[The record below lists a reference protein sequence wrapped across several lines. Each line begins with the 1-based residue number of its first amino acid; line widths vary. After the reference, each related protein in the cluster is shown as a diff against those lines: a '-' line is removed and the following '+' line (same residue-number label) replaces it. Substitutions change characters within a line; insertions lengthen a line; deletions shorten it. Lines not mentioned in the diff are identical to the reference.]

1 MQRLFVCVL
10 AVLLLFVFTA
20 CHRSGSKRYVNDE
33 TDTNEL
39 PDNSIT
45 IIGQPDIVVEDD
57 SSVTVSDESILLVKI
72 SKSISSTILKRVAYI
87 TSYNTKT
94 RNPNWVAWHLT
105 SEHLD
110 GPYNRKGVP
119 YYDDKGNAIG
129 IMSFANDVVYGDY
142 FVDREVPVPRQEH
155 SDWKEH
161 PSNIDHGHMC
171 PAADC
176 KWSKE
181 AINQSF
187 LLTNMCPQDHE
198 LNGGDWEK
206 LEEKC
211 RKWAKKYGDIYI
223 VAGPIFY
230 NGVKKTFGANKI
242 AVPDAFYKVVLCLQG
257 EPKALGFIY
266 PNDAKKHPM
275 NQSVCSVDDVE
286 RITSI
291 DFFSALPDDIENE
304 VERTANIDDWK

>member
-1 MQRLFVCVL
+1 MPFLFCMQRLFVSVL

-20 CHRSGSKRYVNDE
+20 CHRSGSKRYFNDE

-57 SSVTVSDESILLVKI
+57 SSVTVSDDSILLVKI

-129 IMSFANDVVYGDY
+129 IMSFTNDGVYGDY
-142 FVDREVPVPRQEH
+142 FVDREVPAPRQEH
-155 SDWKEH
+155 SD
-161 PSNIDHGHMC
+161 
-171 PAADC
+171 
-176 KWSKE
+176 
-181 AINQSF
+181 
-187 LLTNMCPQDHE
+187 
-198 LNGGDWEK
+198 
-206 LEEKC
+206 
-211 RKWAKKYGDIYI
+211 
-223 VAGPIFY
+223 
-230 NGVKKTFGANKI
+230 
-242 AVPDAFYKVVLCLQG
+242 
-257 EPKALGFIY
+257 
-266 PNDAKKHPM
+266 
-275 NQSVCSVDDVE
+275 
-286 RITSI
+286 
-291 DFFSALPDDIENE
+291 
-304 VERTANIDDWK
+304 